1 LDLSLEH
8 WKSMSATE
16 RQATAKRVARQL
28 PNGFELE
35 SVQTCELAGLAN
47 QIAQFRYERTRFV
60 LVPGGLV
67 SIGFDAGRWTPVQDE
82 RESWAKTVRD
92 YGIAGSIE
100 EHVTRTTTRR
110 RQVELDPLLIEAVP
124 HEAGWERID
133 LHDPTVQKIL
143 AETSAGGDVEYTR
156 DNVTTRVNWSSGGN
170 VIAQRARNLTHA
182 DLIAEL
188 AATRTGFRY
197 PTPDEW
203 EYACG
208 GGAWTLFR
216 WGDHVPCDRY
226 PTDVNPAGGFESDWD
241 HHRQLNAFGLQIA
254 TDPYKFELT
263 HTPGIT
269 RGGDGGTAACGGMG
283 FFMGWL
289 ALATAY
295 FEDHTCKHDPAEPIA
310 HGHTLARRV
319 FPLT

>member
-1 LDLSLEH
+1 MDLSLEH
-8 WKSMSATE
+8 WKLMSATE
-16 RQATAKRVARQL
+16 RQQTAKRVARQL

-35 SVQTCELAGLAN
+35 SVQTFELAGLAN
-47 QIAQFRYERTRFV
+47 QIAQFRFERARFA

-82 RESWAKTVRD
+82 RESWAKTVSD
-92 YGIAGSIE
+92 YGITGRIE
-100 EHVTRTTTRR
+100 EHVTHATTRR
-110 RQVELDPLLIEAVP
+110 RQVELNPFLIEALP
-124 HEAGWERID
+124 HEAGWQPID
-133 LHDPTVQKIL
+133 LHDPTVQQIL
-143 AETSAGGDVEYTR
+143 AENSVGRNIDYSR
-156 DNVTTRVNWSSGGN
+156 DHITTRVRWSTGGT
-170 VIAQRARNLTHA
+170 VIAQRARNVTHA

-188 AATRTGFRY
+188 AATRAGFRY

-226 PTDVNPAGGFESDWD
+226 PTDVNPAGGFEPDWD
-241 HHRQLNAFGLQIA
+241 HHRQPNAFGLQIA

-269 RGGDGGTAACGGMG
+269 RGGDGGTASCGGMG

-295 FEDHTCKHDPAEPIA
+295 FEDHTCKHDPAETIA